1 MQALERIDISNN
13 WLTLTYLFMLLLLL
27 LLKTISSNK
36 LFGYTRAFLLKG
48 FIAKKAEER
57 ASFFTGFNLVMFVFS
72 ILTFG
77 LFFLYVFRYID
88 QEFEFSFYQYLW
100 LTIFVAA
107 YFVFFLIM
115 DFALSRLLN
124 IQEVVAHFIAA
135 KIGYLYNT
143 ALLLFPFLIIHTYS
157 FFSVYLL
164 FGVFITLFLLSLV
177 LIFTNNKNLI
187 INKLFYF
194 ILYLCALEIAPLLII
209 YKITV

>member
-1 MQALERIDISNN
+1 MQAIERIDISNN

-27 LLKTISSNK
+27 LLKTISNNK

-57 ASFFTGFNLVMFVFS
+57 TSFFTGFNLVMFLFS
-72 ILTFG
+72 ILVFG
-77 LFFLYVFRYID
+77 LFFMYLIAYLNPSFQFNFTQFLSIVLYTTLYFTLFLMLD
-88 QEFEFSFYQYLW
+88 
-100 LTIFVAA
+100 FV
-107 YFVFFLIM
+107 
-115 DFALSRLLN
+115 LSRMFNL
-124 IQEVVAHFIAA
+124 QEIVAQFIAA
-135 KIGYLYNT
+135 KIGYLYNA
-143 ALLLFPFLIIHTYS
+143 ALLLFPFLVIETYS

-164 FGVFITLFLLSLV
+164 FGVFIALFLLSFV